1 MHELSL
7 SSAILETVE
16 RHAAG
21 RRVSAVQVRVGDLRQ
36 VVGETL
42 VFYFGIVAEG
52 TVCEGARLELER
64 VPARL
69 GCTACGHAWEVE
81 MAHFR
86 CPACGS
92 GAVEVTTG
100 DEFMVESI
108 EVQEEPCIAP
118 G

>member
-1 MHELSL
+1 MHELAL
-7 SSAILETVE
+7 SQAILGTVE

-21 RRVSAVQVRVGDLRQ
+21 RRVSAVQMRVGDLRQ

-69 GCTACGHAWEVE
+69 GC
-81 MAHFR
+81 
-86 CPACGS
+86 PACGS
-92 GAVEVTTG
+92 GSVEVTTG